1 MYSGSALP
9 REAASTSTPQ
19 SLAICPKVARQRGSP
34 GSLRL
39 GSRQPFI
46 VSGRPPRRSE
56 GMTDQITAK
65 QFHESEGV
73 KDWRVLGDGACAYFR
88 TGSFAAGARLV
99 QGISELPGVDHHHP
113 DVDVRHDGVTV
124 RLITITHDYAGM
136 TRRDVELARQISAV
150 ARELGL
156 SADPSAVQSLLVIP
170 GATVRA
176 EVMPFWRAVLG
187 YEYRADNPQEDLID
201 PRGRGP
207 SIWFQKTDE
216 PPSQDN
222 RIHVDVWVPHDQAEA
237 RIAAALAAGGR
248 LVTDKYA
255 PAWWTLADAEGNVA
269 DVATTKDRD

>member
-73 KDWRVLGDGACAYFR
+73 EDWRVVGDGACAFFR

-99 QGISELPGVDHHHP
+99 LAISELAGVDDHHP
-113 DVDVRHDGVTV
+113 DVDLRHDGVTV
-124 RLITITHDYAGM
+124 RLITYTNDWYGM
-136 TRRDVELARQISAV
+136 SRRDVELARRISGI
-150 ARELGL
+150 ARKMGVT
-156 SADPSAVQSLLVIP
+156 ADPSTVQSILFTID
-170 GATVRA
+170 ARA
-176 EVMPFWRAVLG
+176 SPEVMSFWRAVLG